1 MLWASQPKGR
11 AVSHP
16 TTEIIL
22 KSAVSADYDE
32 FYDGVNAWRDLG
44 AKFKARNLAE
54 VCNRAGFKPRRVLE
68 VGAGEGSV
76 LKHLQSMGFGEEF
89 HALEISRSGIA
100 AIEGRGI
107 PGLTKASWF
116 NGYEIPYDDDAF
128 DAVILCHVLEHV
140 EYERV
145 LLRELRR
152 VAPRH
157 LIEVPLDYRQGV
169 DKNYEHC
176 LSYGHIN
183 VYSPTLIRF
192 LLRSEGFAIDQEL
205 LTIVHEEVMEYIE
218 FVTNKRER
226 TPATEADFHKRMSD
240 RAMKFFTAPS
250 KDHAEMMANAVTL
263 LTHRDA
269 QGLTVFGKR

>member
-1 MLWASQPKGR
+1 M
-11 AVSHP
+11 SHP
-16 TTEIIL
+16 TEIIL
-22 KSAVSADYDE
+22 KSAVSADYEE
-32 FYDGVNAWRDLG
+32 FYDGANEWRDLG
-44 AKFKARNLAE
+44 AKFKAKNLTE
-54 VCNRAGFKPRRVLE
+54 VCNRAGFTPKRVLE

-76 LKHLQSMGFGEEF
+76 LKHLQSMGFGAEY
-89 HALEISRSGIA
+89 HALEISHSGIA
-100 AIEGRGI
+100 AIEGRQI
-107 PGLTKASWF
+107 PGLTKVSWF

-128 DAVILCHVLEHV
+128 DVVVLCHVLEHV

-205 LTIVHEEVMEYIE
+205 LTIVHEEVIS
-218 FVTNKRER
+218 VQ
-226 TPATEADFHKRMSD
+226 PLAVVSAASVD
-240 RAMKFFTAPS
+240 AA
-250 KDHAEMMANAVTL
+250 HAEPVPALRYTRAVDATLPGSSPADILSANSTS
-263 LTHRDA
+263 
-269 QGLTVFGKR
+269 